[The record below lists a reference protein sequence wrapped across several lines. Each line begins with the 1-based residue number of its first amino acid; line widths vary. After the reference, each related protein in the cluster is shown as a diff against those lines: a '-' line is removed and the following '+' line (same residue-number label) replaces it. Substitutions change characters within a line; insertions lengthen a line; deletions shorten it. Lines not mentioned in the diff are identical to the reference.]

1 MARRYTEN
9 QAKAISHSGH
19 NILVAASAGSGKT
32 TVLIERLVQK
42 ILAGASVDEFL
53 IVTFTNAAAAEM
65 KERLEVAIT
74 EQIGQVTDDQQ
85 KRFLLDQLVLLPVA
99 NVSTIDSFAL
109 KLIDTYYYKIGLDP
123 SYRLLADQAEL
134 NLLKDRVIGTVFADF
149 YDQGHPDHEAFLA
162 LVNNFAN
169 PNQDQNLK
177 EKVLK
182 LADFALARPDG
193 SKWLASLAGDPDNGE
208 LQSQPA
214 SMKATNSGSL
224 QTKLALETETDSESV
239 AASRPALVHQN
250 NFQKLLAPKIL
261 ATFNQADQVFTGILQ
276 DIEGISELEKT
287 ANFVQNTLD
296 RVHQIQ
302 QALTEHQSFDTLRGL
317 IAAEWGKIP
326 QAKTAKVFKEDPDLA
341 ALLDEARAGFS
352 TFFATSG
359 RVGAVVNLN
368 QTIFALTENQWQQV
382 NVAGDRLVRTLVT
395 VTQTFLTAFAAK
407 KREENLLDF
416 SDAEQL
422 SLLILQQEDVLN
434 LVQSQFQE
442 ILVDEY
448 QDINRLQES
457 FLKSLSNGENMYM
470 VGDVKQ
476 SIYGFRQ
483 ADPSLFTGKYFDFAR
498 EDSPDERIELAE
510 NFRSENNVTTVIN
523 QIFTQLMDE
532 ELGDIPYQDSAKLIA
547 AASYPEMVPAI
558 FQLDII
564 EQAKLEENAF
574 VTDDRGE
581 NQAGVAA
588 DNNEKRASQYRY
600 LAQKIQG
607 LIQTGEVYDQTAGLM
622 RPVKFSDIA
631 ILTRSKTGYVEL
643 LRTLNQA
650 GIPVQSDGVGNY
662 YQVMEVYLVL
672 DLLRIVDNPHQDIAL
687 AAVLRSPIFAFDE
700 NDLAEVRL
708 ADRQHDFYTA
718 VVADAQNHGRSQKF
732 LEMLGSWQSLARQN
746 DLVGLVLAIYQ
757 DTGWLD
763 YVGGLPGGNQRQAN
777 LHALYEKAGAFQ
789 ENSQSG
795 LYAFIQ
801 YIEEIQKNGQE
812 VGEVAQEAAEESVAL
827 MTIHASKGL
836 EFPIVILP
844 ELEKELNARDMQGD
858 FLVQKDAGVGIDY
871 LEPNAKVKVATMA
884 KYAVKEALQRQAWSE
899 EMRLYYVAL
908 TRAKQQLYLVGT
920 VAKQE
925 DESARPRALYLEA
938 RSTTGQFLGRDLRLR
953 SKSYLDW
960 TLITLAR
967 LQVPALTEWLGEVQT
982 PRLPS
987 TQTPQTG
994 IIQVAIIPEEEVG
1007 PLKVESAG
1015 SSAISPAAGPANAG
1029 TSKRPIDGDLLRDRL
1044 NYQYPNWP
1052 ATQTAAYQSVSE
1064 IKSLFED
1071 PDQSQLAKL
1080 TLDQAGHQMLWPS
1093 HSAESENSATSQQP
1107 VAEKWQR
1114 FEERNTNKQQPS
1126 RGNAVKDNSRQN
1138 EPNLFAQSASEK
1150 SASYRPD
1157 QRVLDPTAH
1166 VLTTDT
1172 LPVPAFEED
1181 GQVKPA
1187 PTAVGTATHLIL
1199 QLIDFNQPYTLADL
1213 EELLASLVTDGKVLD
1228 QVATLVDLDQILDFL
1243 QTDIAQ
1249 TIARH
1254 SKTLHREN
1262 PFSML
1267 VPANQVYPDLIE
1279 TEPILIHGIIDGYF
1293 IDDQQKTIT
1302 LFDYKTDYVA
1312 KTPGPKQNE
1321 GLTKIRHQYT
1331 GQIRLYQSALQQEY
1345 PGYQVQNGLLIL
1357 LAGHKTLE
1365 ISARRPVGLS

>member
-1 MARRYTEN
+1 MARQYTEN
-9 QAKAISHSGH
+9 QKKAISHSGH

-32 TVLIERLVQK
+32 TVLIERLVRK

-74 EQIGQVTDDQQ
+74 EQIGQVTDDKQ
-85 KRFLLDQLVLLPVA
+85 KRFLLDQLALLPVA

-134 NLLKDRVIGTVFADF
+134 NLLKDRVIEAVFADF
-149 YDQGHPDHEAFLA
+149 YDQSHPDHEAFLA

-193 SKWLASLAGDPDNGE
+193 PEWLASLAGDLADSDLKAQTDSEDDVAQEPVA
-208 LQSQPA
+208 SPVAPA
-214 SMKATNSGSL
+214 SMTDTAQETVTAPATD
-224 QTKLALETETDSESV
+224 TDSKLMTT
-239 AASRPALVHQN
+239 PALVDQN
-250 NFQKLLAPKIL
+250 LFQKFLAPKIL

-276 DIEGISELEKT
+276 DIEGVSELNKT
-287 ANFVQNTLD
+287 ANFFQETLEK
-296 RVHQIQ
+296 VHQVQ
-302 QALTEHQSFDTLRGL
+302 QALTDHQSFDTLRGL
-317 IAAEWGKIP
+317 IASDWGKIP

-341 ALLDEARAGFS
+341 ALLDVARAGFS
-352 TFFATSG
+352 TFFAKSG

-368 QTIFALTENQWQQV
+368 QTIFALTEDQWQQV
-382 NVAGDRLVRTLVT
+382 NAAGNQLVVTLVT
-395 VTQTFLTAFAAK
+395 VTQAFLDAFAAK

-448 QDINRLQES
+448 QDINRLQET

-547 AASYPEMVPAI
+547 AASYPEMVPAV
-558 FQLDII
+558 FHLDII
-564 EQAKLEENAF
+564 EQADKETAAF
-574 VTDDRGE
+574 ATDESGE
-581 NQAGVAA
+581 NQAGAEA
-588 DNNEKRASQYRY
+588 DNSEKRASQYRY

-607 LIQTGEVYDQTAGLM
+607 LIQKGEVYDQKAGLM
-622 RPVKFSDIA
+622 RPIKFSDIA

-672 DLLRIVDNPHQDIAL
+672 DLLRIVDNPHQDIPL

-700 NDLAEVRL
+700 NDLAEIRL
-708 ADRQHDFYTA
+708 ADRRHDFYTA
-718 VVADAQNHGRSQKF
+718 VVADAKDHARSQRF
-732 LEMLGSWQSLARQN
+732 LEMLGAWQSLARQN

-789 ENSQSG
+789 ENGQSG

-812 VGEVAQEAAEESVAL
+812 VGEVAQESAEESVAL

-844 ELEKELNARDMQGD
+844 ELEKDLNARDMQGD
-858 FLVQKDAGVGIDY
+858 FLVQKDAGVGVDY

-967 LQVPALTEWLGEVQT
+967 LKVPALTEWLGEVQT
-982 PRLPS
+982 PRVPS

-994 IIQVAIIPEEEVG
+994 VIQVAIIPEEEVG
-1007 PLKVESAG
+1007 PLTVKSAG
-1015 SSAISPAAGPANAG
+1015 APVGEPVAGAVMPKQ
-1029 TSKRPIDGDLLRDRL
+1029 SIDTDRLRARL

-1080 TLDQAGHQMLWPS
+1080 TLDQAGHQMSWSGHSVETEGREDS
-1093 HSAESENSATSQQP
+1093 HQPAADSRLQAQDGAGSNNNSSQGKSYSSAHPATK
-1107 VAEKWQR
+1107 A
-1114 FEERNTNKQQPS
+1114 
-1126 RGNAVKDNSRQN
+1126 
-1138 EPNLFAQSASEK
+1138 SASH
-1150 SASYRPD
+1150 RPD

-1181 GQVKPA
+1181 GQAKPA

-1213 EELLASLVTDGKVLD
+1213 EDLLASLVADGKVLD

-1243 QTDIAQ
+1243 QTDMAQ
-1249 TIARH
+1249 TIAHH

-1267 VPANQVYPDLIE
+1267 VPANQVYPDLTE

-1321 GLTKIRHQYT
+1321 GLAKIRHQYT
-1331 GQIRLYQSALQQEY
+1331 GQIRLYQTALQQEY

-1357 LAGHKTLE
+1357 LAGHRTLE
-1365 ISARRPVGLS
+1365 ISASRPAGLS

>member
-1 MARRYTEN
+1 MARQYTEN
-9 QAKAISHSGH
+9 QEKAISHSGH

-32 TVLIERLVQK
+32 TVLIERLVRK

-85 KRFLLDQLVLLPVA
+85 KRFLLDQLALLPVA

-134 NLLKDRVIGTVFADF
+134 NLLKDRVIEAVFADF
-149 YDQGHPDHEAFLA
+149 YDQSHPDHEAFLT

-193 SKWLASLAGDPDNGE
+193 PEWLASLAGDLAAPA
-208 LQSQPA
+208 PA
-214 SMKATNSGSL
+214 STIDTVQETAATP
-224 QTKLALETETDSESV
+224 A
-239 AASRPALVHQN
+239 PALIDQN
-250 NFQKLLAPKIL
+250 NFQKFLAPKTL

-276 DIEGISELEKT
+276 DIEGISELNKT
-287 ANFVQNTLD
+287 ANFVQETLD
-296 RVHQIQ
+296 KVHQVQ
-302 QALTEHQSFDTLRGL
+302 QALTDHQSFDTLREL
-317 IAAEWGKIP
+317 IASDWGKIP

-341 ALLDEARAGFS
+341 ALLDAARTGFS
-352 TFFATSG
+352 TFFAKSG
-359 RVGAVVNLN
+359 RVGAIVNLN
-368 QTIFALTENQWQQV
+368 QTIFALTEDQWQQV
-382 NVAGDRLVRTLVT
+382 NAAGNQLVSTLVT
-395 VTQTFLTAFAAK
+395 VTQAFLDAFAAK

-448 QDINRLQES
+448 QDINRLQET

-498 EDSPDERIELAE
+498 DDSPDERIELAE

-547 AASYPEMVPAI
+547 AASYPKMVPAV
-558 FQLDII
+558 FHLDII
-564 EQAKLEENAF
+564 EQANKEKTGFA
-574 VTDDRGE
+574 TDESGE
-581 NQAGVAA
+581 NQAGPEA
-588 DNNEKRASQYRY
+588 DNSEKRASQYRY

-607 LIQTGEVYDQTAGLM
+607 LIQKGEVYDQKAGLM

-672 DLLRIVDNPHQDIAL
+672 DLLRIVDNPHQDIPL

-700 NDLAEVRL
+700 NDLAEIRL
-708 ADRQHDFYTA
+708 ADRRHDFYTA
-718 VVADAQNHGRSQKF
+718 VVADAKSHARSQRF
-732 LEMLGSWQSLARQN
+732 LEMLGAWQSLARQN

-763 YVGGLPGGNQRQAN
+763 YAGGLPGGNQRQAN

-789 ENSQSG
+789 ENGQSG

-812 VGEVAQEAAEESVAL
+812 VGEVAQESAEESVAL

-844 ELEKELNARDMQGD
+844 ELEKDLNARDMQGD
-858 FLVQKDAGVGIDY
+858 FLVQKDAGVGVDY
-871 LEPNAKVKVATMA
+871 LEPHAKVKVATMA

-967 LQVPALTEWLGEVQT
+967 LKVPVLTEWLGEVQT
-982 PRLPS
+982 PRVPS

-994 IIQVAIIPEEEVG
+994 VIQVAIIPEEEVG
-1007 PLKVESAG
+1007 PLTVKSADLPAG
-1015 SSAISPAAGPANAG
+1015 SSAAELAAGAVTPKQ
-1029 TSKRPIDGDLLRDRL
+1029 SIDTDRLRDRL

-1071 PDQSQLAKL
+1071 PDQGQLAKL
-1080 TLDQAGHQMLWPS
+1080 TLDQAGHQMSWSGHSVETKGREESQQLAADNRQQAQDGAGS
-1093 HSAESENSATSQQP
+1093 NNNSVQGKSDSSAEPATQ
-1107 VAEKWQR
+1107 A
-1114 FEERNTNKQQPS
+1114 
-1126 RGNAVKDNSRQN
+1126 NASH
-1138 EPNLFAQSASEK
+1138 
-1150 SASYRPD
+1150 RPD

-1181 GQVKPA
+1181 GQAKPA

-1213 EELLASLVTDGKVLD
+1213 EDLLASLVADGKVLD

-1243 QTDIAQ
+1243 QTEMAQ

-1267 VPANQVYPDLIE
+1267 VPANQVYPDLTE

-1312 KTPGPKQNE
+1312 KTPGPKQNK
-1321 GLTKIRHQYT
+1321 GLAKIRYQYT
-1331 GQIRLYQSALQQEY
+1331 GQIRLYQTALQQEY

-1357 LAGHKTLE
+1357 LAGHRTLE
-1365 ISARRPVGLS
+1365 ISASRPLGLS